1 MRSKKMFVDFRTR
14 IELIQDLEFPCASTQ
29 VKVSKDGKYLV
40 ASGVYPPQVKVFDLD
55 ELSMKFERHIDGA
68 VVQMQV
74 LSSDFSKLVFLRDDR
89 FVEFHARYGRH
100 HQVRIPKVKFIS
112 SLQNF

>member
-1 MRSKKMFVDFRTR
+1 M
-14 IELIQDLEFPCASTQ
+14 IQDLEFPCASTQ
-29 VKVSKDGKYLV
+29 VKVSKDGKYLI
-40 ASGVYPPQVKVFDLD
+40 ASGVYPPQVRVFDLD

-68 VVQMQV
+68 VVQMEV

-100 HQVRIPKVKFIS
+100 HQVRIPRVWDF
-112 SLQNF
+112 LLERFLRFLL